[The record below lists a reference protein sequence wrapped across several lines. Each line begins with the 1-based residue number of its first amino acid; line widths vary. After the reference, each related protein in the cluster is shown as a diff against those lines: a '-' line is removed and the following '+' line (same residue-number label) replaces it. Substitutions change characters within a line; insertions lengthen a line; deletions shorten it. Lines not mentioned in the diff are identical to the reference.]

1 MTPTVVRNRGKSSVT
16 DHHVRASVPSELP
29 EYRNFELAP
38 SVYPVTGIAD
48 FTPPT
53 IEVRAARRDALV
65 YMTDVRTR
73 LVTFLRDFISL
84 CGFERERA
92 PNTYFKCDSWD
103 NQFAVRKNGKV
114 HLRGVS
120 YHGPTIANF
129 LRGRNMEQT
138 VRSTRVARMSPQRAR
153 DRIVREVAGERG
165 PDDRRW
171 SCLRPVT

>member
-1 MTPTVVRNRGKSSVT
+1 MAWQNDLSIQVLSSSNRRVEVVEFKPQEHAVSVRCNGGIAYMAMMMI
-16 DHHVRASVPSELP
+16 HI
-29 EYRNFELAP
+29 P
-38 SVYPVTGIAD
+38 SVQ
-48 FTPPT
+48 
-53 IEVRAARRDALV
+53 L
-65 YMTDVRTR
+65 
-73 LVTFLRDFISL
+73 
-84 CGFERERA
+84 
-92 PNTYFKCDSWD
+92 K